1 MAVLKSNERSEA
13 IELIKESQIIFSKN
27 DFVFKEASGE
37 QSLGKNG
44 NDDDRA
50 NTLFP
55 DVIYYNDNYQTQV
68 ALGWELKMPDTDIH
82 DSELFSNAVDKA
94 DRLKTNAFVL
104 WNFKETLVYYRSQSG
119 SWELSQSWN
128 VLNFNNTRE
137 DVITNRDKWKNHLQE
152 VVIHLNSLFQK
163 KIVSSI
169 PILSSV
175 DNLAENIAQKFSL
188 ELSRYYKTLGDR
200 KFVINVKRWYDQEL
214 MEFSSEHPKK
224 ISDDVKLQMFAKYTL
239 LSWVNRVTFSNLLRS
254 THNSVHN
261 ALITL
266 LDESSFENVQGAFN
280 NATNLAD
287 FYTILHCEDSDM
299 LLSDTAKSVIREYT
313 AFLIDKTFDYLEQD
327 EFRSTLENIIDISKR
342 ELMGLFTTPKKLA
355 KFLVQSTIANTDSNM
370 IDPCVGSGTIASAMM
385 ELVSSSKNV
394 EFAHEHVWASDKYK
408 MPLQVANISLS
419 TKDSL
424 NLANKVYQKDLL
436 SQMVGD
442 VIDITDPRTGELN
455 SHTLPEF
462 DYVISNLP
470 FIRSERLEN
479 DKTEK
484 MRVKEVNDYLVS
496 RGIEPIRLKN
506 DWYQFGIIGIERILK
521 EKGKLAVIT
530 SNSWLK
536 TKHQSNYIETL
547 FELFDVNKVIISANK
562 KWFNNAD
569 VVSVILV
576 ATKITGYDI
585 NKNENIQ
592 FIKLLSDINSMPDA
606 QIEELSESLLMDECD
621 APSIEA
627 ITYSRDEI
635 SKLVKSG
642 ISLNTLFNDMS
653 WFDSVRDV
661 ILPMKDVFE
670 GKRGVKSTNDEF
682 FYDIPSSENIEKEY
696 LVPLLKTIRNT
707 KGYFAEADSNAFV
720 VDKTLEQLKVEG
732 KEGAV
737 GYIEKFESLPK
748 KVSQAKLKNWYQLPD
763 TVYGDFVTSLNPDRR
778 LFWLEVSDN
787 LLINQRL
794 TVFKLKDARA
804 NKELIHAL
812 LNTYFG
818 QFMIEATGFGRGLGA
833 LDTTKDGILESSML
847 NYNLFTPTEVSEI
860 VESWREL
867 SKNDVP
873 DILEQ
878 LADEKWYKFNE
889 LVFNKL
895 GKKELLPYLVKS
907 FKKLVQMR
915 INSRN

>member
-1 MAVLKSNERSEA
+1 MAILKSNERSEA
-13 IELIKESQIIFSKN
+13 IELIKESQILFSKN

-44 NDDDRA
+44 SDDDRA
-50 NTLFP
+50 STLFP
-55 DVIYYNDNYQTQV
+55 DVIYYNDDYQTQI

-104 WNFKETLVYYRSQSG
+104 WNFKETLVYYRSPSK
-119 SWELSQSWN
+119 SWELSQSWD

-137 DVITNRDKWKNHLQE
+137 DVIRNRDKWKSHLEE
-152 VVIHLNSLFQK
+152 VIIHLNSLFQK
-163 KIVSSI
+163 KIVSPI
-169 PILSSV
+169 PVLSSV
-175 DNLAENIAQKFSL
+175 DNLAENIAQKFSY
-188 ELSRYYKTLGDR
+188 ELSKYYKTLGDR
-200 KFVINVKRWYDQEL
+200 KFLIRVKRWYDQEL
-214 MEFSSEHPKK
+214 MEFSTEDPKK
-224 ISDDVKLQMFAKYTL
+224 TSDDVKLQMFAKYTL
-239 LSWVNRVTFSNLLRS
+239 LSWVNRVTFGNLLRS
-254 THNSVHN
+254 THNSVHD

-266 LDESSFENVQGAFN
+266 LDENSFESVQGAFN
-280 NATNLAD
+280 NATRVAD

-299 LLSDTAKSVIREYT
+299 LLSDTAKSVVREYT
-313 AFLIDKTFDYLEQD
+313 AFLIDKTFDHLEQD
-327 EFRSTLENIIDISKR
+327 EFRSTLENIVDISKR
-342 ELMGLFTTPKKLA
+342 ELMGLFTTPKRLA
-355 KFLVQSTIANTDSNM
+355 KFLVQSTVADTNSNM

-394 EFAHEHVWASDKYK
+394 EFSHEHVWASDKYK
-408 MPLQVANISLS
+408 TPLQVANISLS

-436 SQMVGD
+436 SQIVGNR
-442 VIDITDPRTGELN
+442 IDITDPRTGKLN
-455 SHTLPEF
+455 SHILPEF

-479 DKTEK
+479 DKLEK
-484 MRVKEVNDYLVS
+484 RKVKEVNDYLVS
-496 RGIEPIRLKN
+496 RGVEPIKLKN

-521 EKGKLAVIT
+521 ENGKLAVIT

-576 ATKITGYDI
+576 ATKVTEQDV

-592 FIKLLSDINSMPDA
+592 FIKLLSDINSMQDA
-606 QIEELSESLLMDECD
+606 QIEELSESVLVDD
-621 APSIEA
+621 FDNPNIEV
-627 ITYSRDEI
+627 IIYSRDEI

-642 ISLNTLFNDMS
+642 ISLNVLFNDMG
-653 WFDSVRDV
+653 WFDSIKDV
-661 ILPMKDVFE
+661 LLPMKDVFE
-670 GKRGVKSTNDEF
+670 GRRGVKSTNDKF

-696 LVPLLKTIRNT
+696 LLPLLKTIKNT
-707 KGYFAEADSNAFV
+707 KGYVAEPDSNAFV
-720 VDKTLEQLKVEG
+720 VDKSLEQLKVEG

-737 GYIEKFESLPK
+737 GYIEKFEAMLK
-748 KVSQAKLKNWYQLPD
+748 NVAQKKLKNWYQLPD

-778 LFWLEVSDN
+778 LFWVEVSDN

-794 TVFKLKDARA
+794 TVFKLKDTGA

-833 LDTTKDGILESSML
+833 LDTTKDGILESLML
-847 NYNLFTPTEVSEI
+847 NYNLLTTDDASEI
-860 VESWREL
+860 IELWREL

-878 LADEKWYKFNE
+878 LVDKKWYKFNE
-889 LVFNKL
+889 LVFDKL
-895 GKKELLPYLVKS
+895 GKKDLLPHLVKTFEKS
-907 FKKLVQMR
+907 IRMR